1 MQALP
6 AAHDRSRYASTVRNG
21 TPVNDDRQ
29 LGVMRL
35 HLLPDNDKEKE
46 KDGKTPSKRPG
57 FPGRK
62 RNDPGGP
69 GGVGGPTKG
78 RPRIPPWV
86 IAVLFLGLVA
96 YQLYMVFDPQQNT
109 PSITVPYSV
118 VEQQVRAGNVTEVT
132 LTDTNITASLEES
145 IAWDRAGEQLVTPVA
160 GEEPQGVVEGDSLTA
175 TLPPVDNTGLLPLLN
190 ENNVIV
196 KGQSDSSSIFS
207 TLVVTLLPFLLIVG
221 LIIFMGRQMSR
232 GQQNVFGF
240 GRSRAKQHDPE
251 RPQVTFADVA
261 GEEEA
266 KQELTEVVDFL
277 RNPAKYHQLGARL
290 PRGVLLVGPPG
301 TGKTLM
307 ARAVAGEAG
316 VPFFSVSAS
325 EFVEMFVGVGA
336 SRVRDLFD
344 KAKQNAP
351 AIVFVDE
358 LDAVG
363 RQRFAGLGGSN
374 DEREQTLNQMLV
386 EMDGFETNQEV
397 IVMAA
402 TNRPDVLDPA
412 LLRPGRF
419 DRQVVI
425 GLPDK
430 AGREA
435 VLNIHSR
442 GLPLASD
449 VDKASLARGTTGFS
463 GADLANL
470 VNEAALTAA
479 RRNRKEITAADF
491 EEALDKIL
499 LGTTRTGLM
508 NPKEREVVAYHEA
521 GHALV
526 AHFTPGADPLR
537 KVSIVPRGR
546 ALGVTVQMPEEDRHN
561 YSRTFLHGRLAM
573 LLGGRAA
580 EMVVYDEVTTGAEND
595 LKEASGLARRMVG
608 LWGMSKE
615 LGPVY
620 LGTGEEHVFLGRE
633 IMQDKAYSDATANR
647 LDSAVREMVES
658 ALDRAVKTTV
668 EHRDKLDALVAAL
681 LEHETLD
688 GKEVTAIF
696 GPGHTLDPEA
706 GVVPQQPATI
716 EAVIVDNGKAD
727 AEPSGDGATAPDDS
741 FAPAGAGGEARLS
754 SEDV

>member
-1 MQALP
+1 MN
-6 AAHDRSRYASTVRNG
+6 DIRRS
-21 TPVNDDRQ
+21 
-29 LGVMRL
+29 GVMRL
-35 HLLPDNDKEKE
+35 HLLGDNENDK
-46 KDGKTPSKRPG
+46 DSKSPRRPG
-57 FPGRK
+57 LPGRN
-62 RNDPGGP
+62 RSGGP
-69 GGVGGPTKG
+69 GNGKG

-96 YQLYMVFDPQQNT
+96 YQLYAIFDPQRDAQ
-109 PSITVPYSV
+109 SITVPYSV

-132 LTDTNITASLEES
+132 LTDANITAELEEPV
-145 IAWDRAGEQLVTPVA
+145 AWDRQKEQLVTPA
-160 GEEPQGVVEGDSLTA
+160 PDAEAQGIVEGDSLRA
-175 TLPPVDNTGLLPLLN
+175 TLPPVENTGLLPLLEQN
-190 ENNVIV
+190 DVVV
-196 KGQSDSSSIFS
+196 KGESDSSSLLS

-261 GEEEA
+261 GEDEA

-430 AGREA
+430 SGRQA
-435 VLNIHSR
+435 VLDIHTR

-479 RRNRKEITAADF
+479 RRNRKEITADDF

-595 LKEASGLARRMVG
+595 LKEASSLARRMVG
-608 LWGMSKE
+608 LWGMSDE

-633 IMQDKAYSDATANR
+633 IMQEKAYSDATANR

-658 ALDRAVKTTV
+658 ALERAVQTTS
-668 EHRDKLDALVAAL
+668 EHRDGLDALVAAL

-688 GKEVTAIF
+688 GKEVVAIF
-696 GPGHTLDPEA
+696 GPGHRLDPET
-706 GVVPQQPATI
+706 GVAPQQPATI
-716 EAVIVDNGKAD
+716 DATVLENGKSD
-727 AEPSGDGATAPDDS
+727 AEPIPEDGKAEPEESLTAAATP
-741 FAPAGAGGEARLS
+741 GEARLS
-754 SEDV
+754 SNEV

>member
-1 MQALP
+1 M
-6 AAHDRSRYASTVRNG
+6 
-21 TPVNDDRQ
+21 DD
-29 LGVMRL
+29 LSGVTRL
-35 HLLPDNDKEKE
+35 HLLSDNDK
-46 KDGKTPSKRPG
+46 DSRTPSKRPSI
-57 FPGRK
+57 PGRN
-62 RNDPGGP
+62 RSGPGQGGP
-69 GGVGGPTKG
+69 ANGKG

-96 YQLYMVFDPQQNT
+96 YQLYAIFDPQRDSQ
-109 PSITVPYSV
+109 SITVPYSV
-118 VEQQVRAGNVTEVT
+118 VEQQVKAGNVSEVV
-132 LTDTNITASLEES
+132 LTDSAIQAALKNS
-145 IAWDRAGEQLVTPVA
+145 IDWDRQNEQVVTPAA
-160 GEEPQGVVEGDSLTA
+160 GGTQPQGIIEGDHIRA
-175 TLPPVDNTGLLPLLN
+175 TLPPIDNPGLMPLLSQN
-190 ENNVIV
+190 GVVVRGE
-196 KGQSDSSSIFS
+196 SDSSSLLS
-207 TLVVTLLPFLLIVG
+207 TLLVTLLPFLLIVG
-221 LIIFMGRQMSR
+221 LIIFMGRQMTR

-240 GRSRAKQHDPE
+240 GRSRARQHDPE

-419 DRQVVI
+419 DRQVVV

-430 AGREA
+430 SGREA
-435 VLNIHSR
+435 VLNIHTR
-442 GLPLASD
+442 GLPLAAD
-449 VDKASLARGTTGFS
+449 VDLSSLARGTTGFS

-479 RRNRKEITAADF
+479 RRNRKEITPSDF

-526 AHFTPGADPLR
+526 AHFTPGSDPLR

-561 YSRTFLHGRLAM
+561 YSRTFLQGRLAM

-595 LKEASGLARRMVG
+595 LKEASSLARRMVG
-608 LWGMSKE
+608 LWGMSQD

-633 IMQDKAYSDATANR
+633 IVQEKAFSDATANR
-647 LDSAVREMVES
+647 LDIAVREMVDS
-658 ALDRAVKTTV
+658 ALERAI
-668 EHRDKLDALVAAL
+668 HMNQDYRDKLDGLVAAL

-688 GKEVTAIF
+688 AREVVAVL
-696 GPGHTLDPEA
+696 GPSGREDIEA

-716 EAVIVDNGKAD
+716 EAEVLGIGRPPAEVDAD
-727 AEPSGDGATAPDDS
+727 GSTPAEEDSLVATGA
-741 FAPAGAGGEARLS
+741 ARDEELAS
-754 SEDV
+754 RDA

>member
-1 MQALP
+1 
-6 AAHDRSRYASTVRNG
+6 DRSNG
-21 TPVNDDRQ
+21 R
-29 LGVMRL
+29 
-35 HLLPDNDKEKE
+35 K
-46 KDGKTPSKRPG
+46 PG
-57 FPGRK
+57 FNFPRGTK
-62 RNDPGGP
+62 GP
-69 GGVGGPTKG
+69 GKG

-86 IAVLFLGLVA
+86 IGAVFLALVA
-96 YQLYMVFDPQQNT
+96 YQLWSMFEPQRDGDRI
-109 PSITVPYSV
+109 PVPYSV
-118 VEQQVRAGNVTEVT
+118 VATQIESGNVSDVT
-132 LTDTNITASLEES
+132 LTDTRIDANLKQAVN
-145 IAWDRAGEQLVTPVA
+145 WDRQTNAIVTAAPTTSPSIVRT
-160 GEEPQGVVEGDSLTA
+160 EHLRA
-175 TLPPVDNTGLLPLLN
+175 TLPPVDNPQLLAQLQQHGVTVNAESDNGSLL
-190 ENNVIV
+190 
-196 KGQSDSSSIFS
+196 STIF
-207 TLVVTLLPFLLIVG
+207 VTLLPFLLIIG
-221 LIIFMGRQMSR
+221 LIFFMGRQMSR

-240 GRSRAKQHDPE
+240 GRSRARQHDPE

-266 KQELTEVVDFL
+266 KRELTEVVDFL

-290 PRGVLLVGPPG
+290 PRGILLVGPPG
-301 TGKTLM
+301 TGKTLT

-351 AIVFVDE
+351 AIIFVDE

-374 DEREQTLNQMLV
+374 DEREQTLNQLLV

-419 DRQVVI
+419 DRQVTV
-425 GLPDK
+425 GLPDRQ
-430 AGREA
+430 GREA
-435 VLNIHSR
+435 ILNIHSR
-442 GLPLASD
+442 GLPLAPD
-449 VDKASLARGTTGFS
+449 VDTASIAKGTTGFS

-479 RRNRKEITAADF
+479 RRNRKEITASDF

-561 YSRTFLHGRLAM
+561 YSRTYLLGRLAM
-573 LLGGRAA
+573 LLGGRGA
-580 EMVVYDEVTTGAEND
+580 EVVVYDEVTTGAEND
-595 LKEASGLARRMVG
+595 LKEATNLARRMVG
-608 LWGMSKE
+608 LWGMSE
-615 LGPVY
+615 DVGPVY

-633 IMQDKAYSDATANR
+633 IVQDKAFSDATAQR
-647 LDSAVREMVES
+647 LDLAVREMVET
-658 ALDRAVKTTV
+658 ALQTAIGLNTRY
-668 EHRDKLDALVAAL
+668 RPKLDALVAAL
-681 LEHETLD
+681 LERETLD
-688 GKEVTAIF
+688 AREVVAIF
-696 GPGHTLDPEA
+696 GSPGVPEDTEA
-706 GVVPQQPATI
+706 GMTPKHDATH
-716 EAVIVDNGKAD
+716 EETGTLVAA
-727 AEPSGDGATAPDDS
+727 SGN
-741 FAPAGAGGEARLS
+741 E
-754 SEDV
+754 V

>member
-1 MQALP
+1 MNVYKDVLSGV
-6 AAHDRSRYASTVRNG
+6 SRLN
-21 TPVNDDRQ
+21 
-29 LGVMRL
+29 
-35 HLLPDNDKEKE
+35 LLPDNEKE
-46 KDGKTPSKRPG
+46 SKTPSKLPNL
-57 FPGRK
+57 PGRK
-62 RNDPGGP
+62 PQSSGGKE
-69 GGVGGPTKG
+69 GPATGKG
-78 RPRIPPWV
+78 RPRIPPWL

-96 YQLYMVFDPQQNT
+96 YQLYAIFDPQRDAQ
-109 PSITVPYSV
+109 SIVVPYTV
-118 VEQQVRAGNVTEVT
+118 VEQQVKAGNVSEVT
-132 LTDTNITASLEES
+132 LTEGSIQASLKEP
-145 IAWDRAGEQLVTPVA
+145 IAWDRTAETQVTPEAAADAA
-160 GEEPQGVVEGDSLTA
+160 GIVEGDSIRA
-175 TLPPVDNTGLLPLLN
+175 TLPPVENVGLLPMLEAAGVVVKAESTGSSLL
-190 ENNVIV
+190 
-196 KGQSDSSSIFS
+196 S
-207 TLVVTLLPFLLIVG
+207 TLLVTLLPFLLIVG

-240 GRSRAKQHDPE
+240 GRSRARQHDPE

-419 DRQVVI
+419 DRQVVV

-430 AGREA
+430 TGREA
-435 VLNIHSR
+435 VLNIHTR

-449 VDKASLARGTTGFS
+449 VDTSSLARGTTGFS

-479 RRNRKEITAADF
+479 RRNRKEITAPDF

-499 LGTTRTGLM
+499 LGTTRSGLM

-526 AHFTPGADPLR
+526 AHFTPGSDPLR

-561 YSRTFLHGRLAM
+561 YSRTFLLGRLAM

-580 EMVVYDEVTTGAEND
+580 EMVVYNEVTTGAEND

-608 LWGMSKE
+608 LWGMSPD
-615 LGPVY
+615 LGPIY

-633 IMQDKAYSDATANR
+633 IVQDRAFSDATSNR
-647 LDSAVREMVES
+647 LDTAIREMVEA
-658 ALDRAVKTTV
+658 ALAQALVLNRANK
-668 EHRDKLDALVAAL
+668 EKLDALVAAL

-688 GKEVTAIF
+688 GKEVVAIF
-696 GPGHTLDPEA
+696 GPSEHLDYEA

-716 EAVIVDNGKAD
+716 EATMI
-727 AEPSGDGATAPDDS
+727 EPHPG
-741 FAPAGAGGEARLS
+741 GGEEVSVAIGSDGPDPIVPTHATLSPGLS
-754 SEDV
+754 SQDV